1 MDADGTTQFWHWR
14 NVPLLGSFFED
25 GKESRI
31 TSGHV
36 TRDDIPLDT
45 LQSRFIEEDLVWE
58 TAEAEVE
65 DDTPPLT
72 PALSMNSIGKLPE
85 RPGTPDEDQEWYGLE
100 YTLEMSARDRR
111 VSETQSELSPGECSR
126 SRESWAALKSPLD
139 DEQSFMEWCDWR
151 AYIDH
156 RKAYEFSESSSY
168 SSKAYLN
175 EMWNWDAFYW
185 ELHHYGA
192 VSRIL
197 RDRLKNSQPDPYY
210 PRRKKNFAW
219 YLKRSRSI
227 ASLRELAPILR
238 VD

>member
-85 RPGTPDEDQEWYGLE
+85 RPGVRIELIHRPCFHSFSRRRRTKIRSGTDSNTPWRCLRATGALARRRASFPLE
-100 YTLEMSARDRR
+100 NVPAYD
-111 VSETQSELSPGECSR
+111 VSL
-126 SRESWAALKSPLD
+126 
-139 DEQSFMEWCDWR
+139 
-151 AYIDH
+151 
-156 RKAYEFSESSSY
+156 
-168 SSKAYLN
+168 
-175 EMWNWDAFYW
+175 
-185 ELHHYGA
+185 
-192 VSRIL
+192 VSV
-197 RDRLKNSQPDPYY
+197 
-210 PRRKKNFAW
+210 PRRLNGKPEPGV
-219 YLKRSRSI
+219 LGSPQI
-227 ASLRELAPILR
+227 AFG
-238 VD
+238 